1 MKNKFLLAILILA
14 FVLRVP
20 FLDKFPAGLNA
31 DEAAI
36 GYNAYSLI
44 KTGHDE
50 HGVAWP
56 LVFRSFDDYKPAV
69 YFYLVLPFVYFMGL
83 SVWAVRLPSAL
94 LGVISVYFIY
104 LLANQLFSKKTPQG
118 WPQGLPWGGLVA
130 ALLLAISHWH
140 LHFSRGGWE
149 ANAASA
155 FMVIGLYC
163 LARSL
168 ENTKYFFVTTFSFVL
183 ALYTYH
189 SLRIVIPLLFIAFV
203 LIYFRD
209 IRSILGKAGQL
220 KPVLISVIIGFLLL
234 LPLALQFTSAE
245 GRSRF
250 TGVSVFADEGPLW
263 EALELR
269 REDGNTLLAR
279 VLHNRYA
286 TYTYRF
292 AKNYLSHFSPRFLFI
307 VGDEIARSKVPGL
320 GQAYLFTFP
329 FFILGLLLM
338 LARNGRGEKLVLS
351 WLLIAPVAAA
361 LTFQSPHALR
371 AQNMVYP
378 LTLITAIGLLE
389 FLLFIKSLGIRTLLV
404 ISYST
409 LAILAAY
416 DAARYLHQYYL
427 HYPKELPYAWQYGFA
442 QIAAYTKEHEAEYD
456 KIIISDRYDQPYIL
470 MAFFLM
476 AFFLKYPPEKL
487 QQEIILE
494 PRDKFGFS
502 TVRKFGKYEFRRID
516 YCQDEKI
523 KNVLIIAADEPVDN
537 NDIIYHLKDPA
548 GRVMWRFARP

>member
-1 MKNKFLLAILILA
+1 MKKILLIAILFLA

-44 KTGHDE
+44 KTGLDE
-50 HGVAWP
+50 HATRWP
-56 LVFRSFDDYKPAV
+56 TVFRSFDDYKPAV
-69 YFYLVLPFVYFMGL
+69 YFYLVLPFVYILGL
-83 SVWAVRLPSAL
+83 SVTAVRLPSAL

-104 LLANQLFSKKTPQG
+104 LLANQLFPPTKKAKLSVG
-118 WPQGLPWGGLVA
+118 HLA
-130 ALLLAISHWH
+130 ALLLAVSPWH

-155 FMVIGLYC
+155 FFVIGLYC
-163 LARSL
+163 LVRSL
-168 ENTKYFFVTTFSFVL
+168 ENTKYLLLTTFSFVL

-338 LARNGRGEKLVLS
+338 LARNGRGEAGP
-351 WLLIAPVAAA
+351 LLAAHRSSRRRSHLPVASR
-361 LTFQSPHALR
+361 SPRSKHGFSLNHHYR
-371 AQNMVYP
+371 CRHLSIFRFYFPLGQKDCCRSLFVYP
-378 LTLITAIGLLE
+378 DYWRLRSGPLSPSVLH
-389 FLLFIKSLGIRTLLV
+389 SLPQGAPLC
-404 ISYST
+404 
-409 LAILAAY
+409 LAI
-416 DAARYLHQYYL
+416 RFCPNCRLHQR
-427 HYPKELPYAWQYGFA
+427 A
-442 QIAAYTKEHEAEYD
+442 
-456 KIIISDRYDQPYIL
+456 
-470 MAFFLM
+470 
-476 AFFLKYPPEKL
+476 
-487 QQEIILE
+487 
-494 PRDKFGFS
+494 
-502 TVRKFGKYEFRRID
+502 RK
-516 YCQDEKI
+516 
-523 KNVLIIAADEPVDN
+523 
-537 NDIIYHLKDPA
+537 
-548 GRVMWRFARP
+548 